1 MAAFSYTALDHA
13 GKQQKGLLEAD
24 SARQVRQL
32 IRERGWSPLRVE
44 QAEQKNKPAQN
55 PLFSFGR
62 RLNAADLALFTRQL
76 ATLLRAAM
84 PLEEALSAIAEQ
96 SDKVS
101 LRTIILGVRARV
113 LEGQS
118 LAVSL
123 EAFPGAF
130 PQMYRAMVSAGERS
144 GHLDAVMERL
154 ADHAETSQDT
164 RAQVKLAL
172 MYPCLLLFISLL
184 IVTGL
189 MTFVVPQVVGVF
201 SEQGQ
206 SLPWLTETLL
216 SVSAFIESKGAGLL
230 LLIAIVLLGLQFLLR
245 QEKFR
250 LFFDRSKKRLP
261 ILGFLSRSS
270 NSAQFASTLGILLRS
285 GVPLVDALGI
295 AQSVVSNT
303 WLRERLQ
310 RATQSVSEGG
320 SLRQALDSCEYFSPM
335 LLHMVDSG
343 ERSGALGD
351 MLARAAQNEQR
362 TLDNRLTA
370 SVKLFEPLV
379 LLVMGIL
386 VFVIVLAV
394 LQPIFELNQLI

>member
-1 MAAFSYTALDHA
+1 
-13 GKQQKGLLEAD
+13 
-24 SARQVRQL
+24 
-32 IRERGWSPLRVE
+32 
-44 QAEQKNKPAQN
+44 
-55 PLFSFGR
+55 
-62 RLNAADLALFTRQL
+62 LNAADLALFTRQL

>member
-1 MAAFSYTALDHA
+1 MAAFSFTALDNV

-44 QAEQKNKPAQN
+44 QAEQKNRPTQS

-62 RLNAADLALFTRQL
+62 KINAADLALFTRQL

-84 PLEEALSAIAEQ
+84 PLEEALSAIAEH
-96 SDKVS
+96 SDKES
-101 LRTIILGVRARV
+101 LRTTILSVRARV

-118 LAVSL
+118 LAAAL
-123 EAFPGAF
+123 EASPAAF
-130 PQMYRAMVSAGERS
+130 PQMYRAMISAGERS
-144 GHLDAVMERL
+144 GHLDAVVERL
-154 ADHAETSQDT
+154 ADYAETSQDT
-164 RAQVKLAL
+164 RSQVKLAL
-172 MYPCLLLFISLL
+172 MYPSLLLLISLL

-216 SVSAFIESKGAGLL
+216 TVSAFIEARGALL
-230 LLIAIVLLGLQFLLR
+230 LLVVALLLLAGHFLLR
-245 QEKFR
+245 QESVR
-250 LFFDRSKKRLP
+250 LFFDRSKRRLP

-285 GVPLVDALGI
+285 GVPLVDAMDI

-303 WLRERLQ
+303 WLRGRL
-310 RATQSVSEGG
+310 RTATKTVSEGS
-320 SLRQALDSCEYFSPM
+320 SLRLALDDCDYFSPM
-335 LLHMVDSG
+335 LLHMIDSG
-343 ERSGALGD
+343 ERSGALGE
-351 MLARAAQNEQR
+351 MLARAADNEQR
-362 TLDNRLTA
+362 TLDNRLNA

-379 LLVMGIL
+379 LLIMGLL